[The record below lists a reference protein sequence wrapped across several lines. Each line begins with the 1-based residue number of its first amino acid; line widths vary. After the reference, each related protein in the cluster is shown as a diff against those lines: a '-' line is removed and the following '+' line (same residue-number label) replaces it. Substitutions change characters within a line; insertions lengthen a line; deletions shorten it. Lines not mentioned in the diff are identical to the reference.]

1 MGGERL
7 WHTGGRTALLK
18 GEQPV
23 RWAAWRALMQ
33 ASDELLTIAEL
44 AIALAGFSGVVVAFA
59 HQGKLTAIDRSRF
72 AGLLS
77 LSMGAAVVA
86 FVPSLLHFLGL
97 AGPALWRGSSVAFI
111 VIAVLFL
118 TLVAVGRS
126 SQPID
131 TDTPRILLVVNIGI
145 TILTY
150 VSQLSN
156 ALGWPLSPGPALLV
170 FGLLMWLVSASML
183 FGLLVL
189 GRRS

>member
-1 MGGERL
+1 
-7 WHTGGRTALLK
+7 
-18 GEQPV
+18 
-23 RWAAWRALMQ
+23 MQ

-59 HQGKLTAIDRSRF
+59 HQGRLTAIDRWRF
-72 AGLLS
+72 AGLLT
-77 LSMGAAVVA
+77 LSMGAALVA

-97 AGPALWRGSSVAFI
+97 AGSALWRGSSVAFI
-111 VIAVLFL
+111 VVAVLFL

-126 SQPID
+126 SQPLD
-131 TDTPRILLVVNIGI
+131 TDTPRLFLVINIGI

-156 ALGWPLSPGPALLV
+156 ALGWPWSPGPALLV
-170 FGLLMWLVSASML
+170 FGLLMWLVSASMV